1 MATDWNADVNIPA
14 QLFAGIIHQAIEDID
29 APRRT
34 CKQDDLEEIRNEA
47 IGFIF
52 SEDSDEAF
60 EAVGIDATVARARL
74 VSKI

>member
-1 MATDWNADVNIPA
+1 MATEWREDVNIPA
-14 QLFAGIIHQAIEDID
+14 QLFAGIIHQAIEDIEQ
-29 APRRT
+29 PRKT

-47 IGFIF
+47 IGYIF

-74 VSKI
+74 AERI